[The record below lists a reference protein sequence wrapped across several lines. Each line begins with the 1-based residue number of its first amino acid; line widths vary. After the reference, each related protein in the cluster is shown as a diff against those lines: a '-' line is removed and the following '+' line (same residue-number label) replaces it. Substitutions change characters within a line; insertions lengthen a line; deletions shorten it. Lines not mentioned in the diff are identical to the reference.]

1 MLSTVLHD
9 QTIRC
14 KDSEFQVF
22 REYIFS
28 NAVLT
33 FLAPP
38 AGQSCAAYAG
48 QFAQAVGGYLN
59 NPDATD
65 NCQFCQASVGDSF
78 LVTLNIDYS
87 TRWRDFGIFVSLLRS
102 RNCPRD

>member
-1 MLSTVLHD
+1 MSLD
-9 QTIRC
+9 
-14 KDSEFQVF
+14 
-22 REYIFS
+22 FS
-28 NAVLT
+28 IAALT